1 MTVVPPVIVRRLQEH
16 GIKTALVSNADSR
29 MRMCY
34 LHFYKKQL
42 FTSISPVSV
51 LADLEVSDYLQ
62 PIVTSEIEEIEK
74 PDARLFHIACQRAG
88 VPAVNAAHVG
98 DELVW
103 SVHS

>member
-1 MTVVPPVIVRRLQEH
+1 MLIPEWVCVIFIF
-16 GIKTALVSNADSR
+16 IKSN
-29 MRMCY
+29 
-34 LHFYKKQL
+34 L

-74 PDARLFHIACQRAG
+74 PDARIFHIACQRAG
-88 VPAVNAAHVG
+88 VPVVNAAHVG

-103 SVHS
+103 SVHISTFVDCLG